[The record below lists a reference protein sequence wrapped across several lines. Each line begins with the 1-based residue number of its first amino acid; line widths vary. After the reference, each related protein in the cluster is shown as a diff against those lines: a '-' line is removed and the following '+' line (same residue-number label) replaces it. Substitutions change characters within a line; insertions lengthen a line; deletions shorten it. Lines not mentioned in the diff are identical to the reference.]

1 MISRIYIFVGKMLL
15 FASGEKKWETNR
27 GRRRRRERREEARR
41 RKDDKKISEETG
53 KRAKERR
60 RERGRGERGAQ
71 DHRGL
76 DKRNSSR
83 VICVQP
89 APTHQFTGARGSSE
103 RGETQ
108 GERKR
113 ERGARIGARQR
124 GKKRSSTMARI
135 LAQRVYH
142 CGCRPAAMT
151 SYDRGWQ
158 RESCKFVAQKEE
170 KNGFDLSSIKSV

>member
-27 GRRRRRERREEARR
+27 GKRRGRERREEARR

-113 ERGARIGARQR
+113 ERERSAYRRAPEREEAILHHGSHPRATSLPLWMSTGSHDLVRSWLTARVVQIRCAKGR
-124 GKKRSSTMARI
+124 KKWFRS
-135 LAQRVYH
+135 LL
-142 CGCRPAAMT
+142 
-151 SYDRGWQ
+151 D
-158 RESCKFVAQKEE
+158 
-170 KNGFDLSSIKSV
+170 